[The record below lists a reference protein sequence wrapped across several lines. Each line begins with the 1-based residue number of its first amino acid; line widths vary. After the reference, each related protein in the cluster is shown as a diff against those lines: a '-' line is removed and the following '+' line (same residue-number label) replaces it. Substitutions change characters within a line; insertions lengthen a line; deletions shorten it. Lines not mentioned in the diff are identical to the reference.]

1 MIFRD
6 VFAAAGLLA
15 VLSFAA
21 IPGTAASPES
31 AKGTSRKASGTI
43 GIHVENDIF
52 AGTDRGYTNGFK
64 LVWLSPEIG
73 PGPGHLP
80 LTGFLGNLA
89 RRLPFFATPVS
100 RRYLSLSLGQNI
112 FTPQDIWRRNLII
125 DDRPYAGFTY
135 GTLGFYARGPSVL
148 DGFEATIGVVGPA
161 SLGGDVQK
169 FLHRTFGWT
178 RPEGWPNQIKNELI
192 LGFGADRKWKVRKP
206 DPTGVFDWDAIV
218 RAHGRISNAVTG
230 AGAGLEIR
238 AGRNLPRD
246 FGSSFILPGGGG
258 TGIGDEFGFRTS
270 GAPGAVHA
278 FAVFEA
284 QAVARDIFL
293 DGNTFRESHRV
304 VKRPLVADMA
314 FGLVFRKDRV
324 RASFA
329 YVLRSRR
336 FVGQTYREIFGAF
349 NLSLNL

>member
-1 MIFRD
+1 MARD

-15 VLSFAA
+15 VLASTPILGAA
-21 IPGTAASPES
+21 ENPE
-31 AKGTSRKASGTI
+31 AEKETSRPPSGI
-43 GIHVENDIF
+43 IRLHVENDIF
-52 AGTDRGYTNGFK
+52 ARTDRGYTNGFK

-73 PGPGHLP
+73 PGPACMILP
-80 LTGFLGNLA
+80 GFLGNLA
-89 RRLPFFATPVS
+89 RRLPFSAPPQS
-100 RRYLSLSLGQNI
+100 RRYLSVSIGQNI
-112 FTPQDIWRRNLII
+112 FTPEDIWRRNLIV

-135 GTLGFYARGPSVL
+135 GTVGFYARGPSVL

-206 DPTGVFDWDAIV
+206 DPTGVIDWDAIV
-218 RAHGRISNAVTG
+218 RAHGRISNAITG
-230 AGAGLEIR
+230 AGAGFEIR

-258 TGIGDEFGFRTS
+258 AGIGDENGFRTS
-270 GAPGAVHA
+270 GTPGAVHV

-293 DGNTFRESHRV
+293 DGNTFRDSHRV
-304 VKRPLVADMA
+304 VKRPLVADIA
-314 FGLVFRKDRV
+314 LGLALRKDRM

-336 FVGQTYREIFGAF
+336 FVGQPYREIFGAF
-349 NLSLNL
+349 NLSFNL